1 MLCKIIGHKIDKRFT
16 DSGYVIC
23 QRCGAHEYY
32 DHDKYNRWSLVS
44 KIEYIIYKLKEK
56 MINILYKPNKELPF

>member
-1 MLCKIIGHKIDKRFT
+1 ML
-16 DSGYVIC
+16 YV
-23 QRCGAHEYY
+23 RDY